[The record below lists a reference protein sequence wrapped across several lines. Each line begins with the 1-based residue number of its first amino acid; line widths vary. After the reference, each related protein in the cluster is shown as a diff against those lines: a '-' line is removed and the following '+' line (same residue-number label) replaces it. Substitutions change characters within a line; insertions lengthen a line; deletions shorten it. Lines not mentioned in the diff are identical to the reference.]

1 MSSKLGAKMSD
12 ALGQETAA
20 HYDVTQQV
28 GHLLRKAYQRHLA
41 IFHEGLARYQLTS
54 AQFVTLCT
62 LRDQRD
68 SSQVD
73 LVRATAVDQATI
85 RGVVE
90 RLKARGLI
98 ALKRDR
104 DDGRKV
110 VISLT
115 AAGVKLLE
123 AAIPEAR
130 QISEVTVQGLNQ
142 AERIALDYLLR
153 KISV

>member
-1 MSSKLGAKMSD
+1 MSD
-12 ALGQETAA
+12 TLGHAA
-20 HYDVTQQV
+20 APHYDVTQQV

-41 IFHEGLARYQLTS
+41 IFHEGLATYQLTS

-62 LRDQRD
+62 LRDHGD

-98 ALKRDR
+98 ALKRDKG
-104 DDGRKV
+104 DGRKV

-115 AAGVKLLE
+115 AAGAALLE

>member
-1 MSSKLGAKMSD
+1 MSKANESKPAS
-12 ALGQETAA
+12 Q
-20 HYDVTQQV
+20 YDVTRQV

-41 IFHEGLARYQLTS
+41 IFHEGLAPTQLTS

-62 LRDQRD
+62 LRDGGD

-90 RLKARGLI
+90 RLKSRGLI
-98 ALKRDR
+98 ALKRDGI
-104 DDGRKV
+104 DGRKV

-115 AAGVKLLE
+115 EAGRALLDV
-123 AAIPEAR
+123 AIPMASAVSEATL
-130 QISEVTVQGLNQ
+130 EGLNP
-142 AERIALDYLLR
+142 AERIALDFLLR
-153 KISV
+153 KISAA